1 MSREGPKIRIVTV
14 FDSDNPKHRKVF
26 SIIWYPLI
34 FVLYGLGIYLVL
46 AHPPI
51 DVYKLFEYTVL
62 FVSVLVISIITSSD
76 LLQKPKVLY
85 SPLWVILTTFL
96 SCIVIYPVLT
106 HPPVDYFNVFVLT
119 ACFAFTIFT
128 QIKAIA
134 RQRKTTDNGYN

>member
-1 MSREGPKIRIVTV
+1 MSREGPKIRTVTV

-26 SIIWYPLI
+26 TIIWYPLI

-51 DVYKLFEYTVL
+51 DVYKLFEYTVI
-62 FVSVLVISIITSSD
+62 FVSVLVISIITSSG

-85 SPLWVILTTFL
+85 SPLWVIYDLPEL
-96 SCIVIYPVLT
+96 HRHLPGADA
-106 HPPVDYFNVFVLT
+106 PPVDYFNVFVLT
-119 ACFAFTIFT
+119 ACFAFMIFT

-134 RQRKTTDNGYN
+134 RQSKTTDNGYN

>member
-51 DVYKLFEYTVL
+51 DVYKLFEYTVF
-62 FVSVLVISIITSSD
+62 FVSILVISIITSSG

-106 HPPVDYFNVFVLT
+106 HPPIDYFNVFVLT
-119 ACFAFTIFT
+119 ACFAFMIFT
-128 QIKAIA
+128 PIKAIA
-134 RQRKTTDNGYN
+134 SQRKTTDYGYN